1 MKWRFGR
8 RKCLA
13 AGAAGLAGWS
23 SGFGVSMERP
33 ELGCLLAGLKLD
45 EELQLL
51 LGRAFISAGRL
62 KWLPRPSP
70 SSVGLQQCCLVAS
83 PPLL

>member
-1 MKWRFGR
+1 MRQ
-8 RKCLA
+8 CLA
-13 AGAAGLAGWS
+13 AGTAGLAGWS
-23 SGFGVSMERP
+23 PGFGVSMERP

-51 LGRAFISAGRL
+51 LGSLSFSW
-62 KWLPRPSP
+62 KTEWLWRSFP

-83 PPLL
+83 PPPL

>member
-1 MKWRFGR
+1 M

-13 AGAAGLAGWS
+13 AGTAGLAGWS
-23 SGFGVSMERP
+23 PGFGVSMERP

-51 LGRAFISAGRL
+51 LGRVFLSAGRL
-62 KWLPRPSP
+62 KWLWTTFP